1 MQQKR
6 AASLVD
12 RLFAL
17 LEPTSEEEEDEEE
30 EEEVTKNAVGPLAA
44 LKNKICESEAE
55 QLQLLAELDA
65 RWRVAAASGA
75 VAAAAQQQQR
85 QQQQQH
91 NNSEEDSDIATSSSD
106 IAASFTPGQ
115 FFVAGSWSGLMVL
128 V

>member
-1 MQQKR
+1 MQW
-6 AASLVD
+6 A
-12 RLFAL
+12 
-17 LEPTSEEEEDEEE
+17 
-30 EEEVTKNAVGPLAA
+30 PLAA
-44 LKNKICESEAE
+44 LKNNICESEAE
-55 QLQLLAELDA
+55 RLQLLAELDA

-75 VAAAAQQQQR
+75 VAAAAQQQQ

-91 NNSEEDSDIATSSSD
+91 NNSEDDSDIATSSSD

>member
-17 LEPTSEEEEDEEE
+17 LEPTSEEEEDEEEE

-85 QQQQQH
+85 QQQQH
-91 NNSEEDSDIATSSSD
+91 NNSEDDSDIATSSSD